1 MKYFVVVSYDD
12 DAERKRVDYLLSKW
26 AERADVEKPRG
37 MTFIIETEHEKEFF
51 EELFSRIEG
60 NPSEK
65 VRIYRVTEEW
75 PALRERS
82 ATREYLLAEEEGF
95 VRRFLAYLCSKLGG
109 TFSPEEGTCEVYT
122 RKGRGV
128 IQFSLRGTPRGTV
141 VRVTVSGYGEVV
153 DYLLSRVDE
162 ELKPLAGDSYGTL

>member
-26 AERADVEKPRG
+26 AERASVEKPRG
-37 MTFIIETEHEKEFF
+37 MTFIIETDQDKEFF
-51 EELFSRIEG
+51 EELFSKIEG
-60 NPSEK
+60 NPAEK
-65 VRIYRVTEEW
+65 VRVFRVAEEW
-75 PALRERS
+75 PELRERS
-82 ATREYLLAEEEGF
+82 ITREYLIPEDEGF

-109 TFSPEEGTCEVYT
+109 TFEPDETCEVYT

-128 IQFSLRGTPRGTV
+128 LHFSLRGTPSGTV

-153 DYLLSRVDE
+153 EYIISRIDD
-162 ELKPLAGDSYGTL
+162 ELKPLAGDSHGAF

>member
-26 AERADVEKPRG
+26 AEKAAVEKPRG
-37 MTFIIETEHEKEFF
+37 MAFLIETEKGKEFF

-65 VRIYRVTEEW
+65 VRVYRVTEEW
-75 PALRERS
+75 PELRERRE
-82 ATREYLLAEEEGF
+82 TREYLLAEEEGF

-109 TFSPEEGTCEVYT
+109 TFRPGEGTCEAYT

-128 IQFSLRGTPRGTV
+128 IRFSLAKAPGGTV

-153 DYLLSRVDE
+153 DYLLSRVEE
-162 ELKPLAGDSYGTL
+162 ELKPLAGDSYGAL